1 MHFILYNYI
10 NVNPQIWLL
19 ASCII
24 MHLGRRLS
32 RRRRGETL
40 LTVNIVSQFTATR
53 PFLEREIG
61 ENFFNFD
68 IPAATSGLE
77 YFAILSQPT
86 SIFSSLFN
94 CVVYKI
100 GWCACGMQGRRAIL
114 PAGKGY
120 NKRKVLGRGCS
131 CSCIIIIEEGVFRH
145 LSI

>member
-32 RRRRGETL
+32 RRRRGD
-40 LTVNIVSQFTATR
+40 VANSGHRISIYCNAT
-53 PFLEREIG
+53 FLEREMR

-86 SIFSSLFN
+86 SIFLCLIASFIRLAGARAG
-94 CVVYKI
+94 CKGGGLYYPQGKDIIDGKYWEGGIRAVV
-100 GWCACGMQGRRAIL
+100 
-114 PAGKGY
+114 
-120 NKRKVLGRGCS
+120 
-131 CSCIIIIEEGVFRH
+131 
-145 LSI
+145 